1 MGGVSS
7 RPRYLVVSRGD
18 RMQDPRMSISE
29 DGGGTTR
36 TRRGESRRRVELFD
50 YLHVTVT
57 CDGLL

>member
-1 MGGVSS
+1 
-7 RPRYLVVSRGD
+7 
-18 RMQDPRMSISE
+18 MSISE